1 MRSRGQALWTFL
13 SRWTPSWPSWRTARA
28 SRPGGISGTTS
39 LRRFGWSLTASLPLS
54 TAGDFGNF
62 TPWSVNLVE
71 VLQLLNPPLSLY
83 TFPTLALQ
91 LVSKLQSFQSS
102 HFEALFFSRFVIA
115 AGFWDNSFR
124 VFSAETAKI
133 SQIIFGHYGVVT
145 CLARSSSETKISFCK
160 NPQPKNVAQEWV
172 QQHKWLLHCIRLGRL
187 HGSTILPSFS
197 ANMVQTLRVLIGTH
211 FLDRYFFGIGTP
223 ERRLLLGRARYLT
236 HPMKCLIIIVLM
248 IICSFTL
255 NSSRLS
261 CCLRSH
267 PICR

>member
-160 NPQPKNVAQEWV
+160 NPQPKIFAQEWV
-172 QQHKWLLHCIRLGRL
+172 QQHKWLLHCIRLGGL
-187 HGSTILPSFS
+187 HGSTILSSFG
-197 ANMVQTLRVLIGTH
+197 ANMVQTFRVLSETLFFQQVLLWHWNARTKAIVGEGEVFNTSYEVPNNHCTYDNFFIH
-211 FLDRYFFGIGTP
+211 FEFIKTILLP
-223 ERRLLLGRARYLT
+223 EIS
-236 HPMKCLIIIVLM
+236 PNM
-248 IICSFTL
+248 
-255 NSSRLS
+255 
-261 CCLRSH
+261 
-267 PICR
+267 

>member
-102 HFEALFFSRFVIA
+102 HFEALFSQGLWLLPGSGTTPSA
-115 AGFWDNSFR
+115 SFPPR
-124 VFSAETAKI
+124 PPRSP
-133 SQIIFGHYGVVT
+133 
-145 CLARSSSETKISFCK
+145 RSSLATMGWSPASPGHHLRRKLVFLTILNKKMLLRSECNNTSDCYIVSGSEDCT
-160 NPQPKNVAQEWV
+160 VAQFC
-172 QQHKWLLHCIRLGRL
+172 HH
-187 HGSTILPSFS
+187 S
-197 ANMVQTLRVLIGTH
+197 VQTWLKPCVFWLEHIFWTGTS
-211 FLDRYFFGIGTP
+211 LALERQNKGNCWGGRGI
-223 ERRLLLGRARYLT
+223 
-236 HPMKCLIIIVLM
+236 
-248 IICSFTL
+248 
-255 NSSRLS
+255 
-261 CCLRSH
+261 
-267 PICR
+267 

>member
-28 SRPGGISGTTS
+28 SRPGGILGTTS

-145 CLARSSSETKISFCK
+145 CLARSSSEKKISFF
-160 NPQPKNVAQEWV
+160 
-172 QQHKWLLHCIRLGRL
+172 QQS
-187 HGSTILPSFS
+187 STKKCCSGVS
-197 ANMVQTLRVLIGTH
+197 ATTQVTATLYPARKT
-211 FLDRYFFGIGTP
+211 
-223 ERRLLLGRARYLT
+223 ARY
-236 HPMKCLIIIVLM
+236 HNFVIVQ
-248 IICSFTL
+248 CK
-255 NSSRLS
+255 
-261 CCLRSH
+261 H
-267 PICR
+267 G